1 MLLFIVVCMLVG
13 IFAGFLAG
21 LLGIG
26 GGMII
31 VPALTLLLPLNGID
45 NALVLPMALGTSLSV
60 IILTSLSASKVHWRQ
75 HNILWPVVLSV
86 APGLIIGA
94 ATGGYISQFIPAI
107 VLRTLFVAMA
117 LFTAAKMWFVQPDN
131 KTSQLP
137 GNLTLAVIGL
147 GVGLLASLTG
157 LGGGVLLVP
166 LLIMFNLPLLHAVA
180 CAAVCSLLVASVGS
194 ISYIFAGSHLDVPY
208 SIGFVYLP
216 ALFSIA
222 SMSMLLAPIG
232 VKYNSVWPVK
242 RIRRLFALVV
252 LAVAFNMIALR

>member
-45 NALVLPMALGTSLSV
+45 NVLVLPMALGTSLSV
-60 IILTSLSASKVHWRQ
+60 IILTSLSSSWVHWRQ
-75 HNILWPVVLSV
+75 RNILWPVVVSV
-86 APGLIIGA
+86 APGLILGA

-117 LFTAAKMWFVQPDN
+117 LFTAAKMWFVQYN
-131 KTSQLP
+131 NNMVQLP
-137 GNLTLAVIGL
+137 GNFSLALIGL

-180 CAAVCSLLVASVGS
+180 CSAVCSLLVASVGS
-194 ISYIFAGSHLDVPY
+194 ISYILAGSHLDVPY
-208 SIGFVYLP
+208 SVGFIYLP

-232 VKYNSVWPVK
+232 VKYTSVWPVK